1 MKGQTLPPRIFAQ
14 TQNDVW
20 VHHKQIQ
27 DFKVGAVDLNL
38 LTCSHQR
45 DSPGSLGP
53 WMGLQMH
60 EPLSGDMVTFTA
72 IANKN
77 GQPQLVKKST
87 CGKPWKTKARHVMC
101 RRMLI
106 APQKST
112 GTKMNQ
118 AQDTPDILRCHVGV
132 GAAARITI
140 LYVRPMC
147 FAAKEQSS
155 AV

>member
-1 MKGQTLPPRIFAQ
+1 
-14 TQNDVW
+14 
-20 VHHKQIQ
+20 
-27 DFKVGAVDLNL
+27 
-38 LTCSHQR
+38 
-45 DSPGSLGP
+45 
-53 WMGLQMH
+53 MH

-77 GQPQLVKKST
+77 GQPQLVKKT
-87 CGKPWKTKARHVMC
+87 HLWKTKARHVMC
-101 RRMLI
+101 RHMLI
-106 APQKST
+106 GPHKSI

-147 FAAKEQSS
+147 FAAKEQSR